1 MCVSPDSAL
10 EELVLLNMYLCWT
23 LDVLIRSY
31 LSPETNVNNSDSSV
45 CPGPSDSIL
54 LVEGGAGCVLNIW
67 VLPDVS
73 DSRSEKK
80 SAEELVLLNCGVR
93 EIS

>member
-1 MCVSPDSAL
+1 MCLSPDSAL

-23 LDVLIRSY
+23 LDVLFWCY
-31 LSPETNVNNSDSSV
+31 LSPETYVNKSDSSV
-45 CPGPSDSIL
+45 CPGLSDSIP
-54 LVEGGAGCVLNIW
+54 LVEGGAGCVLNTW

-80 SAEELVLLNCGVR
+80 SAEELMLLNCGVG